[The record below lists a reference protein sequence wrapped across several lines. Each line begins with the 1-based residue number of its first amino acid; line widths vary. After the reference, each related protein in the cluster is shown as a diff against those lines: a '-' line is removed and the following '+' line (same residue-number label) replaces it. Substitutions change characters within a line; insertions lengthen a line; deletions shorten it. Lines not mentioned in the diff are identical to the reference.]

1 MILDVSMEM
10 KGWTWNGE
18 AEFVV
23 PVWLKGNSYPHH
35 CPWIGNKD
43 FLESRMAL
51 SKQVWAGKVMCDRF
65 EEVDIE
71 KTGGGTEKQD
81 ISDFC
86 TEENAWEV
94 YNFSTNNDSSA
105 KWLP

>member
-1 MILDVSMEM
+1 
-10 KGWTWNGE
+10 
-18 AEFVV
+18 
-23 PVWLKGNSYPHH
+23 
-35 CPWIGNKD
+35 
-43 FLESRMAL
+43 
-51 SKQVWAGKVMCDRF
+51 MCDRF